1 MQRLLSLIRAAWRR
15 STFEDEM
22 REEMRFH
29 VEARAADLVRR
40 GIARDEAARR
50 ARVEFG
56 SVEKHKDEARAS
68 VGLRLLDEA
77 RADAR
82 YALRT
87 FVRNKSF
94 TATAVLTLALGIG
107 ANTAIFSLVDALML
121 RWLPVSEPQALVQVG
136 FRSGPGGSAGG
147 TFSYAIVRALDGE
160 RQIFSGVA
168 GFNGGFTFPV
178 GAPGS
183 ADRVAG
189 AVVTG
194 GYYDTLGLTP
204 AVGRLLTRDDDTPG
218 APLIAVA
225 SYGYWERQ
233 FARDPQIPGR
243 VVLMNGVPA
252 TIVGVSPRG
261 FVGANVGTI
270 ADLTIAVAAFPL
282 VLPEMAPILGPGNFW
297 LRVLAR
303 PQPGISA
310 SEAQARLVTAWPQ
323 LAEGVVAPAWP
334 ANRKK
339 DIVDAA
345 VQLSPGGTGWS
356 YLREMY
362 VWPLQVLMTVVGVVL
377 LIACANVASLL
388 LARAAARQKEIA
400 VRLAIG
406 AGRGRIVRQLLVESV
421 LLAFAG
427 AACGIALASMAGRVL
442 LDRLSTGPTTVELDL
457 TPNWHVLAFTASV
470 AIVTAII
477 FGLAPALQATRC
489 GPSSALKEEARSTA
503 SRSKLL
509 PWLVTAQVALSL
521 VLLVGAGLFVR
532 SLQNL
537 QRFDAGFARQ
547 GVLLVD
553 LDGKRPTWTTELLEE
568 VRRMPGVAAASISTH
583 TPLSGSTWSEA
594 VVPAG
599 QPLPNRDNA
608 VFIGAGP
615 GFFGTMHIPVLSG
628 REFTGRDSAT
638 SLAVA
643 VVNER
648 YAQRHFPDRNPV
660 GQRLTARLSGA
671 PRDLEIVGVVKNT
684 NTQSLRTA
692 PPAIVYLPFAQLPGN
707 RQERAATLE
716 IRTAGGLADVTPA
729 LRQALQSRF
738 PEAAVTVSALS
749 AQVDASIVQ
758 ERMMAT
764 LAGGFGLLALGLA
777 SVGIY
782 GLLAYGVAR
791 RTKEIGI
798 HMALGAQRRRVI
810 ALVLHGA
817 RRSLLI
823 GLAIGLPVAIGGSRW
838 VESMLFGLKPTD
850 PVAIGAAVL
859 LLATVAH
866 IAAYLPA
873 LKASRVDP
881 LVALKHE

>member
-15 STFEDEM
+15 SAFEDEM
-22 REEMRFH
+22 RDEMRFH
-29 VEARAADLVRR
+29 VEARTADLVQH
-40 GIARDEAARR
+40 GLAPHEAARR
-50 ARVEFG
+50 ARMEFG
-56 SVEKHKDEARAS
+56 SLEKHKDEARAS
-68 VGLRLLDEA
+68 AGLRVLDEIGG
-77 RADAR
+77 DAR

-87 FVRNKSF
+87 FARNKTF
-94 TATAVLTLALGIG
+94 TATAIVTLGLGIG
-107 ANTAIFSLVDALML
+107 ANTAIFSLLDALML
-121 RWLPVSEPQALVQVG
+121 RWLPVPHPQALVQVR
-136 FRSGPGGSAGG
+136 FKSDTPNNFSGS
-147 TFSYAIVRALDGE
+147 FSYAAIQALDTE

-168 GFNGGFTFPV
+168 GFSSSDFQIGTSGSTARVP
-178 GAPGS
+178 GAF
-183 ADRVAG
+183 
-189 AVVTG
+189 VTG
-194 GYYDTLGLTP
+194 SFYETLGLNP
-204 AVGRLLTRDDDTPG
+204 VAGRLLTRDDDRPG
-218 APLIAVA
+218 APLVAVA

-233 FARDPQIPGR
+233 FALDPSVAGR
-243 VVLMNGVPA
+243 TVIMNGVPA

-261 FVGANVGTI
+261 FVGAHVGLI
-270 ADLTIAVAAFPL
+270 ADLTIPVAALPL
-282 VLPEMAPILGPGNFW
+282 VVPEMAGLLGPGNYW

-303 PQPGISA
+303 PQPALSSTA
-310 SEAQARLVTAWPQ
+310 AQAQIVARWPRI
-323 LAEGVVAPAWP
+323 AEAVVAPHWP
-334 ANRKK
+334 ADRKK
-339 DIVDAA
+339 ATVEA
-345 VQLSPGGTGWS
+345 VLELVPGGTGWT
-356 YLREMY
+356 YLRGMY
-362 VWPLQVLMTVVGVVL
+362 VRPLQVLMAMVALVL

-388 LARAAARQKEIA
+388 LARATARQKEIA

-406 AGRGRIVRQLLVESV
+406 ANRGRIVRQLLVESV
-421 LLAFAG
+421 LLSVAG
-427 AACGIALASMAGRVL
+427 AAGGVVLASMTGRFL
-442 LDRLSTGPTTVELDL
+442 LDRLSTGPSTVELDL
-457 TPNWHVLAFTASV
+457 TPNWHVLAFTGGI
-470 AIVTAII
+470 AIVTAIL
-477 FGLAPALQATRC
+477 FGLAPALQATGF
-489 GPSSALKEEARSTA
+489 GPSSALKEEARSSA
-503 SRSKLL
+503 SRSRLL

-532 SLQNL
+532 SLWNL
-537 QRFDAGFARQ
+537 QRFDAGFARE

-553 LDGKRPTWTTELLEE
+553 LDGKRPAWSAELLEE

-615 GFFGTMHIPVLSG
+615 GFFATMRIPVLSG
-628 REFTGRDSAT
+628 REFTWRDSET
-638 SLAVA
+638 STAVA

-648 YAQRHFPDRNPV
+648 YAQKHFPDQNPV
-660 GQRLTARLSGA
+660 GLHLTARLSGE

-692 PPAIVYLPFAQLPGN
+692 PPAIVYLAFAQLPGN
-707 RQERAATLE
+707 RQNRAATLE
-716 IRTAGGLADVTPA
+716 IRTAAGPAEATPA
-729 LRQALQSRF
+729 VRQALQSRF
-738 PEAAVTVSALS
+738 PEAAVNISALS

-764 LAGGFGLLALGLA
+764 LAGGFGGLALGLA

-810 ALVLHGA
+810 ALVLRGA
-817 RRSLLI
+817 RTSLVI
-823 GLAIGLPVAIGGSRW
+823 GLAIGLPVALAASRW

-850 PVAIGAAVL
+850 PIAVVAAIL
-859 LLATVAH
+859 LLAAVAH